1 MRVSLGSEPGLLLGR
16 EGKNWR
22 RNAKWVSILACRL
35 FLVIYKHKQ
44 TWGLRQRKYIDFI
57 YICLFPWMFNS
68 VFVFHFNHRLNI
80 LPWTAKSN
88 ACKTAAF
95 WQAIKMKTTADDILI
110 HFDVTVC
117 GSAEW
122 DLKTQ
127 RGEGH
132 LFMRHAVLH
141 SLLLKNKDCE
151 LHSLCYTS
159 TLPHLH
165 DWKEL
170 LIWNNKCKKK
180 RHLQQR

>member
-1 MRVSLGSEPGLLLGR
+1 MSINIGTSTIPCHIQTQTNVG
-16 EGKNWR
+16 
-22 RNAKWVSILACRL
+22 AKAKKIYWL
-35 FLVIYKHKQ
+35 FFF
-44 TWGLRQRKYIDFI
+44 TSAFFPE
-57 YICLFPWMFNS
+57 CLT
-68 VFVFHFNHRLNI
+68 VFVFHFNHRLNT

-95 WQAIKMKTTADDILI
+95 WQAIKMKRTADDILI

-132 LFMRHAVLH
+132 LFMRHGVLH
-141 SLLLKNKDCE
+141 SLLLKTKDCE
-151 LHSLCYTS
+151 LHFSCYTL
-159 TLPHLH
+159 TLSHLH

-170 LIWNNKCKKK
+170 LIWNNKHKKK

>member
-1 MRVSLGSEPGLLLGR
+1 MSTIPCHIRTQTNVG
-16 EGKNWR
+16 
-22 RNAKWVSILACRL
+22 AKAKKIYWL
-35 FLVIYKHKQ
+35 FF
-44 TWGLRQRKYIDFI
+44 TSAF
-57 YICLFPWMFNS
+57 FPWMFNS

-110 HFDVTVC
+110 HFDVTVR

-132 LFMRHAVLH
+132 LFMWHAVLN

-151 LHSLCYTS
+151 LHFSCYTL

-170 LIWNNKCKKK
+170 LIWNKRKKK